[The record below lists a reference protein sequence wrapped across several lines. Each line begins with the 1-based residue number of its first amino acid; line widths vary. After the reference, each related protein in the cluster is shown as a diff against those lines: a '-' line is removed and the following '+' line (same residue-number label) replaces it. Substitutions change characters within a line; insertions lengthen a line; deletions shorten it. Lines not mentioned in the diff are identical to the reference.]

1 MDSEV
6 QMKEVLESFG
16 WSCSENFW
24 NHYYNDPWV
33 HALANALKR
42 TFEENQELLEELSK
56 CKCR

>member
-16 WSCSENFW
+16 WSCSEDFW
-24 NHYYNDPWV
+24 NLYNNEPWV
-33 HALANALKR
+33 HALAHALRR
-42 TFEENQELLEELSK
+42 TLEANQELRKELSK